1 MIGVFSFLEDYSLKR
16 DSVCFSKRLEICEK
30 SMAIEHHFGFLEALT
45 TNGANRWNYGESYNA
60 PMLRE

>member
-16 DSVCFSKRLEICEK
+16 DSACFSKRLEICAK
-30 SMAIEHHFGFLEALT
+30 SMAIAHHFGFLEALT
-45 TNGANRWNYGESYNA
+45 TNGANHWNYGGSFNA